1 LLQLALIIWKVLDDS
16 LWVNLVLFL
25 LALVVLLNQFHAVV
39 HITSSCVDYLLRFL
53 KVHQA
58 LHSLKVAV
66 VVEIVRQL
74 LFYELHK
81 SFNRRA
87 VNAYEVI
94 YKLVEVA
101 KEVVFLSDLLELV
114 IFDDNLL
121 YFIWFTRLNKLAV
134 WTNV

>member
-58 LHSLKVAV
+58 LHSLEVAV

-134 WTNV
+134 WSNV